1 VQWIFQNRGR
11 QVKKRRFKKNAF
23 KVESAILSSSAILF
37 IKKKE
42 ERRWRQEKSGVTFGL
57 AAVSERP
64 TTLYLLL
71 HYSITLRALRLAH

>member
-1 VQWIFQNRGR
+1 MRFEKNLEAR
-11 QVKKRRFKKNAF
+11 QTCLCV
-23 KVESAILSSSAILF
+23 SSSAILF